1 MSARPVPR
9 KRAIDG
15 RFALLGWLWRAQVR
29 AQPGRAMTAVVAI
42 AIGVA
47 LALAIHLVNRSAV
60 AEFATAMST
69 VNGDAQAHV
78 RARAGSLDE
87 RLYETL
93 SADPA
98 GATVSPV
105 IEADFALAD
114 RHRESLRVVGIDV
127 FRAAAVTPAL
137 VPSVSAS
144 EDAGA
149 GSPLFADDTVFLSNA
164 ALSSTGL
171 SEGDTLRLRVGTGV
185 VALRIAGRLP
195 GVPAGQRLAVM
206 DLGAMQWR
214 LGWLGRLTRL
224 DLRFAP
230 GTDLAQVRSRW
241 EKVLPPDAMWSGPDA
256 SRQRMTNL
264 SRAYRVNLSMLA
276 LIALFTGGFIVY
288 ATLALAVARQQ
299 RELALLGVLGAR
311 PRLLVAQVLGQGLL
325 LGAAGAAAGT
335 VGGLAMASALLS
347 WVGGDLGG
355 GYFAG
360 SRPTL
365 SVDAASLLAFAA
377 AGILTALIGALAPA
391 LAVTRM
397 PGARA
402 LRAGSVEE
410 MLRIRRGL
418 PGIAWPV
425 ACFAAGAGLLALPPV
440 AGLPWPSYAAI
451 AAWLAGGIALVPRVV
466 ALSARAFT
474 RLASM
479 PGAGPL
485 AWLAAHRLRGAPGS
499 ASAAMSAI
507 VASFALAGAMAIM
520 VASFRD
526 SVERWLQA
534 VLPADAYLRIASGA
548 ASAAIDPALRARIA
562 ATPGVARAEFART
575 VELAFDP
582 ARPPV
587 ALIAREIDA
596 SRPQDRLPITGELRA
611 APADSVPIYASEAAA
626 DLYGMVPGTLTGLPL
641 PSSEEAQDFFVA
653 GIWRDYA
660 RQHGAIAIDIA
671 HYRALTG
678 DTSVSDAALWFDA
691 TPAPS
696 AGIDRMRA
704 ALPDVAG
711 LELRATGELREI
723 SLGIFDRSFAV
734 TYALEAVAI
743 LVALFGVASAWAAEG
758 LARSREFGVLRHL
771 GLRRRDV
778 ASLFAV
784 EASMQIG
791 VAVVWGGLLGAIIAM
806 ILIHRINPQSFHWT
820 MEPSWPFGLLALA
833 AAALLVLGVA
843 AAVIAARQTM
853 SGAPVRAVRE
863 DW

>member
-1 MSARPVPR
+1 RRFGACRRRDGVVARCRPGRDLAARRDRLRVPGLPPVAAPRCRAQRRSSVAAQWARRRRSARAGDGDARARGPRRTRARVAARTVGRRTAARRTGARAGARSATGPRRRAHRQPRSGDGHPGAGADRRTRRRQRRGARAGHALGAGRRPRPPSPSTRRARPDAARRAAAVSARPVPR

-288 ATLALAVARQQ
+288 ATPALAVARQQ

-311 PRLLVAQVLGQGLL
+311 PRLLAAQVLGQGLL
-325 LGAAGAAAGT
+325 LGAAGAATGT

-377 AGILTALIGALAPA
+377 AGILTAL
-391 LAVTRM
+391 
-397 PGARA
+397 
-402 LRAGSVEE
+402 
-410 MLRIRRGL
+410 
-418 PGIAWPV
+418 
-425 ACFAAGAGLLALPPV
+425 
-440 AGLPWPSYAAI
+440 
-451 AAWLAGGIALVPRVV
+451 
-466 ALSARAFT
+466 
-474 RLASM
+474 
-479 PGAGPL
+479 
-485 AWLAAHRLRGAPGS
+485 
-499 ASAAMSAI
+499 
-507 VASFALAGAMAIM
+507 
-520 VASFRD
+520 
-526 SVERWLQA
+526 
-534 VLPADAYLRIASGA
+534 
-548 ASAAIDPALRARIA
+548 
-562 ATPGVARAEFART
+562 
-575 VELAFDP
+575 
-582 ARPPV
+582 
-587 ALIAREIDA
+587 
-596 SRPQDRLPITGELRA
+596 
-611 APADSVPIYASEAAA
+611 
-626 DLYGMVPGTLTGLPL
+626 
-641 PSSEEAQDFFVA
+641 
-653 GIWRDYA
+653 
-660 RQHGAIAIDIA
+660 
-671 HYRALTG
+671 
-678 DTSVSDAALWFDA
+678 
-691 TPAPS
+691 
-696 AGIDRMRA
+696 
-704 ALPDVAG
+704 
-711 LELRATGELREI
+711 
-723 SLGIFDRSFAV
+723 
-734 TYALEAVAI
+734 
-743 LVALFGVASAWAAEG
+743 
-758 LARSREFGVLRHL
+758 
-771 GLRRRDV
+771 
-778 ASLFAV
+778 
-784 EASMQIG
+784 
-791 VAVVWGGLLGAIIAM
+791 
-806 ILIHRINPQSFHWT
+806 
-820 MEPSWPFGLLALA
+820 
-833 AAALLVLGVA
+833 
-843 AAVIAARQTM
+843 
-853 SGAPVRAVRE
+853 
-863 DW
+863 